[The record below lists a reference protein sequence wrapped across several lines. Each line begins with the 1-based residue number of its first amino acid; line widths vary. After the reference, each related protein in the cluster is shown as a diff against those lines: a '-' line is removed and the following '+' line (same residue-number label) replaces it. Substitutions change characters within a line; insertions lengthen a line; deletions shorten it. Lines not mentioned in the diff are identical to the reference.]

1 MAGND
6 PFLKKRT
13 GKAETF
19 ESNLITQKES
29 CHKQQN
35 AHTSFFGLI
44 NVSTVTPDSFPGWS
58 HRHGLLQACQQLR
71 AAPHRASSFR
81 TRLWTLHRSGSPL
94 HHRG

>member
-35 AHTSFFGLI
+35 EVGCM
-44 NVSTVTPDSFPGWS
+44 TVK
-58 HRHGLLQACQQLR
+58 
-71 AAPHRASSFR
+71 
-81 TRLWTLHRSGSPL
+81 
-94 HHRG
+94 

>member
-44 NVSTVTPDSFPGWS
+44 NCFLADLNVLLSKASKPWKQQNKSTKG
-58 HRHGLLQACQQLR
+58 QY
-71 AAPHRASSFR
+71 
-81 TRLWTLHRSGSPL
+81 
-94 HHRG
+94 